1 MKFIKH
7 LFTELERGKLKDD
20 CSKLKLNTEKL
31 KKKYENLIDLLEKKE
46 FSKTKREMNPTTEQM
61 IENVSSSTHYR
72 RRNETKNI
80 LQYIHGGSEGAVY
93 GAWDF
98 LTNSTSY
105 EDLERFLLKFKK
117 GKFIEKLQGKFS
129 TAFNKS
135 DVAVK
140 KALATKY
147 ASYLSRRKYTFICKI
162 QKSVFASDGDGVA
175 HPVDYAG
182 HKLDLKTAV
191 VSHKRVEEFAKSIDI
206 GEIHVI
212 TGYSGVARTVSTLVS
227 MITDLHLTIPSL
239 KKNLLWFNS
248 IEDHFVV
255 EFSDDGAPES
265 RETTMSIGSL
275 TLWNFGGQIR
285 SRQFHYSLHMI
296 NAQEKDVICE
306 SLWRQHTD
314 EMMLIESNVLNVNGK
329 KTTFEFQP
337 SADQA
342 WQIWANNVLPA
353 SSTYP
358 SPYANVH
365 KGDLK
370 QIGGSIGTELT
381 STWVPPIYS
390 NRKKEIDQLT
400 KFRSSL
406 SISLSDE
413 TKHRKELEYMATKG
427 IRQLGEPRIGVFC
440 DRQKPDPLHLEI
452 NSWQHVLNVIYLEA
466 VRRGQFD
473 TFYATLATGKSK
485 NGCGLKFVAD
495 HIKEHYDSVS
505 TRMKSL
511 TIRLIGAQAINLAQY
526 SYRLL
531 DTLEIKNES
540 NGARITRLALSKICE
555 VLRDIGSFINRVTTI
570 PGYTEKIKELCMLYF
585 NLFALFF
592 PKHSNVT
599 VWTLGYVVPYYAK
612 QVFENYGIGYGILTM
627 QGKEAKHSSIKNELK
642 MCSNRSNAQD
652 QTGKW
657 YQLMRSSFIRNF
669 YLPYHLPSLSSSY
682 NSHFRSRIPYF
693 DNEIQYCCCS
703 RILNGQEEICFVC
716 RQSAVILENAKD
728 GTLSNEILVILKPVA
743 CTSCPLRFADRVT
756 LDSHLKQEHGSKFI
770 TNKLINPANLN
781 LNQLREELKSRKL
794 SASGNKEI
802 LRRRLEG
809 ALAL

>member
-1 MKFIKH
+1 M
-7 LFTELERGKLKDD
+7 
-20 CSKLKLNTEKL
+20 
-31 KKKYENLIDLLEKKE
+31 
-46 FSKTKREMNPTTEQM
+46 
-61 IENVSSSTHYR
+61 
-72 RRNETKNI
+72 
-80 LQYIHGGSEGAVY
+80 
-93 GAWDF
+93 
-98 LTNSTSY
+98 
-105 EDLERFLLKFKK
+105 
-117 GKFIEKLQGKFS
+117 
-129 TAFNKS
+129 
-135 DVAVK
+135 
-140 KALATKY
+140 
-147 ASYLSRRKYTFICKI
+147 
-162 QKSVFASDGDGVA
+162 A

-329 KTTFEFQP
+329 KTTFEFHP

-358 SPYANVH
+358 SPYANVQ

-400 KFRSSL
+400 KLRSSL

-440 DRQKPDPLHLEI
+440 DRQKPEI
-452 NSWQHVLNVIYLEA
+452 RFIW
-466 VRRGQFD
+466 R
-473 TFYATLATGKSK
+473 
-485 NGCGLKFVAD
+485 
-495 HIKEHYDSVS
+495 S
-505 TRMKSL
+505 T
-511 TIRLIGAQAINLAQY
+511 
-526 SYRLL
+526 
-531 DTLEIKNES
+531 
-540 NGARITRLALSKICE
+540 
-555 VLRDIGSFINRVTTI
+555 V
-570 PGYTEKIKELCMLYF
+570 
-585 NLFALFF
+585 
-592 PKHSNVT
+592 
-599 VWTLGYVVPYYAK
+599 
-612 QVFENYGIGYGILTM
+612 
-627 QGKEAKHSSIKNELK
+627 
-642 MCSNRSNAQD
+642 
-652 QTGKW
+652 
-657 YQLMRSSFIRNF
+657 
-669 YLPYHLPSLSSSY
+669 
-682 NSHFRSRIPYF
+682 
-693 DNEIQYCCCS
+693 
-703 RILNGQEEICFVC
+703 
-716 RQSAVILENAKD
+716 
-728 GTLSNEILVILKPVA
+728 
-743 CTSCPLRFADRVT
+743 
-756 LDSHLKQEHGSKFI
+756 
-770 TNKLINPANLN
+770 
-781 LNQLREELKSRKL
+781 
-794 SASGNKEI
+794 GNMF
-802 LRRRLEG
+802 
-809 ALAL
+809 

>member
-1 MKFIKH
+1 M
-7 LFTELERGKLKDD
+7 
-20 CSKLKLNTEKL
+20 
-31 KKKYENLIDLLEKKE
+31 Y
-46 FSKTKREMNPTTEQM
+46 QAA
-61 IENVSSSTHYR
+61 THYR

-105 EDLERFLLKFKK
+105 KELERFLLKFKK

-135 DVAVK
+135 NVAVK

-212 TGYSGVARTVSTLVS
+212 TGYSGVARTAS
-227 MITDLHLTIPSL
+227 MITDLHLTIPSS

-285 SRQFHYSLHMI
+285 SRIFHYSFHMI
-296 NAQEKDVICE
+296 NAQEKDEICE

-314 EMMLIESNVLNVNGK
+314 EMMLIESNVLNVNDK

-370 QIGGSIGTELT
+370 QIGRSIGTELT

-406 SISLSDE
+406 LISLSDE

-427 IRQLGEPRIGVFC
+427 IRQLGEPWIGVLC
-440 DRQKPDPLHLEI
+440 DRQKPDPLHLEN

-466 VRRGQFD
+466 LRRGQFD

-485 NGCGLKFVAD
+485 NECGLKFVAD

-505 TRMKSL
+505 NRMKSL

-570 PGYTEKIKELCMLYF
+570 PGYTEKIFEKSFVRYISNIIYF
-585 NLFALFF
+585 
-592 PKHSNVT
+592 
-599 VWTLGYVVPYYAK
+599 
-612 QVFENYGIGYGILTM
+612 
-627 QGKEAKHSSIKNELK
+627 
-642 MCSNRSNAQD
+642 
-652 QTGKW
+652 
-657 YQLMRSSFIRNF
+657 
-669 YLPYHLPSLSSSY
+669 
-682 NSHFRSRIPYF
+682 
-693 DNEIQYCCCS
+693 
-703 RILNGQEEICFVC
+703 CF
-716 RQSAVILENAKD
+716 
-728 GTLSNEILVILKPVA
+728 
-743 CTSCPLRFADRVT
+743 
-756 LDSHLKQEHGSKFI
+756 
-770 TNKLINPANLN
+770 
-781 LNQLREELKSRKL
+781 
-794 SASGNKEI
+794 
-802 LRRRLEG
+802 
-809 ALAL
+809 